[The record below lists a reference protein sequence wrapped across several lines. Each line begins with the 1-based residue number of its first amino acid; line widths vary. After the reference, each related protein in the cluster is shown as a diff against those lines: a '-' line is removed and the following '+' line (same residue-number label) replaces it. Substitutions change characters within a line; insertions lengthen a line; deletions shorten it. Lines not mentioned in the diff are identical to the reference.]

1 MAFYG
6 KEEATRQISEAIAHI
21 IKGST
26 SSVVSLSEMM
36 VCAAECAK
44 RKNLTEES
52 VMYWQNLV
60 NRIDDVLNKR
70 LQMIGLKPHQT
81 KRIKRNQER
90 SFKIILCEEA

>member
-6 KEEATRQISEAIAHI
+6 KEEAVRKIGEAIALI
-21 IKGST
+21 AKGSIC
-26 SSVVSLSEMM
+26 SIIELSEMM

-52 VMYWQNLV
+52 VMYWQNMV

-70 LQMIGLKPHQT
+70 MRMSKLNPRQIEK
-81 KRIKRNQER
+81 IKRNQER
-90 SFKIILCEEA
+90 SFRIILCEEA